1 MLLTKKYKIHPTE
14 EQTDTLWYISEQCR
28 FLYNH
33 ALAER
38 KESWEKSSISITY
51 NKQQNDLPELKEIN
65 PDLKKPY
72 SKTLQGVLKKLDGG
86 YKSFFALW
94 KNGDKDARPPNF
106 RGKKY
111 FFTIPYNQ
119 SGFKISDNVVTFS
132 HKCNDVELSFE
143 IEESLQEMKIK
154 QFEIFNDNPY
164 KAMGDFYI
172 SVSFEIESTKKY
184 YDNNKYQAIDLG
196 ISKTVTAINTDCKFF
211 EAVNPRPD
219 KYWNSKI
226 DKIHSRLDRCKKG
239 SRRWKRLHASKRRM
253 EKKRHNQ
260 IKDFQHKLSKKMV
273 ENTRANTIIIGDL
286 NVKKMA
292 KKPKVKTITKAD
304 GTTKKV
310 KDFKEIA
317 LSRSTQNN
325 GYLAQFVN
333 ILTYKAELAGK
344 KVVKVDES
352 YTSKACCSCGK
363 IHEMPLSQRDMIC
376 DCGNKIDRD
385 RNSSINI
392 MTRYLSQNAIWT
404 GYREFL
410 GNLQIKLHI
419 FRSYL

>member
-14 EQTDTLWYISEQCR
+14 EQVDTLWYISEQCR
-28 FLYNH
+28 LLYNH

-38 KESWEKSSISITY
+38 KESWEKSGISINY
-51 NKQQNDLPELKEIN
+51 KKQQNDLPDLKIEH

-72 SKTLQGVLKKLDGG
+72 SKTLQGVLKKLDAN

-94 KNGDKDARPPNF
+94 KNGDKEARPPNF
-106 RGKKY
+106 RGKRY

-119 SGFKISDNVVTFS
+119 SGFKVSENIITFS

-143 IEESLQEMKIK
+143 IEDNLQEIKIK

-172 SVSFEIESTKKY
+172 SVSFEVIPKKKY
-184 YDNNKYQAIDLG
+184 FDNNKYQAIDLG
-196 ISKTVTAINTDCKFF
+196 VSKTITAINTDCKFF
-211 EAVNPRPD
+211 EIVNPRPD

-226 DKIHSRLDRCKKG
+226 DKVQSIRDHCKKG
-239 SRRWKRLHASKRRM
+239 SRRWVRLNTIKHRM
-253 EKKRHNQ
+253 EKKKRNQ
-260 IKDFQHKLSKKMV
+260 IMDFQHKKSKMMV
-273 ENTRANTIIIGDL
+273 ENTKANTIIVGDL
-286 NVKKMA
+286 DVKKMPKS
-292 KKPKVKTITKAD
+292 KKKMHKKQKKA
-304 GTTKKV
+304 
-310 KDFKEIA
+310 
-317 LSRSTQNN
+317 LNRSTQNN

-333 ILTYKAELAGK
+333 ILTYKAELVGK

-363 IHEMPLSQRDMIC
+363 LHKMPLSQRDMIC
-376 DCGNKIDRD
+376 DCGNYIDRD

-392 MTRYLSQNAIWT
+392 MSRYLSQNAIWT

-410 GNLQIKLHI
+410 GNLQTELHI